1 MYEQNDEIQKLREE
15 ILRLKDERC
24 ALILSHCYQ
33 RPEIQDI
40 ADYVGDSLELSR
52 TAAKTD
58 KKVIVF
64 CGVHFM
70 AESAAILSPDK
81 TVLIP
86 DVTAGC
92 PMADMVTR
100 EALIA
105 KKKEMQDVTVVTY
118 VNSSAEV
125 KAESDIC
132 CTSANVV
139 KVVESVPKERK
150 ILFVPDRNLGSYAS
164 LKADRDIELWDGY
177 CYVHD
182 NLTAEDVKAAKKK
195 HPDAKLLVHPECNP
209 EVIEMADCVASTS
222 GMLRF
227 AKESS
232 ASEFLI
238 ATEEGILHQFRKQ
251 NPDKKFYIVH
261 EKLLCV
267 DMKKIN
273 LHKLKKCLEDLQP
286 RVQVSEEIRKKALL
300 SLERMIR
307 S

>member
-1 MYEQNDEIQKLREE
+1 MYKQNDEIQKLREE

-24 ALILSHCYQ
+24 ALILSHYYQ
-33 RPEIQDI
+33 QPEIQDI

-52 TAAKTD
+52 TAAKTN

-139 KVVESVPKERK
+139 EVVENVPKERK

-164 LKADRDIELWDGY
+164 LKADRDIELWNGY

-195 HPDAKLLVHPECNP
+195 HPDAKFLVHPECRP
-209 EVIEMADCVASTS
+209 EVIEMA
-222 GMLRF
+222 
-227 AKESS
+227 
-232 ASEFLI
+232 
-238 ATEEGILHQFRKQ
+238 
-251 NPDKKFYIVH
+251 
-261 EKLLCV
+261 
-267 DMKKIN
+267 
-273 LHKLKKCLEDLQP
+273 
-286 RVQVSEEIRKKALL
+286 
-300 SLERMIR
+300 
-307 S
+307 

>member
-1 MYEQNDEIQKLREE
+1 MCHQNDEVQSIKEE
-15 ILRLKDERC
+15 ILKLKDDRC
-24 ALILSHCYQ
+24 ALILAHYYQ

-58 KKVIVF
+58 KEVIVF

-92 PMADMVTR
+92 PMADMVKK
-100 EALIA
+100 EVLIA
-105 KKKEMQDVTVVTY
+105 KKKEMRDATVVTY

-132 CTSANVV
+132 CTSANAV
-139 KVVESVPKERK
+139 KIVKSIPEGRN

-164 LKADRDIELWDGY
+164 LMAERKMDLWKGC

-182 NLTAEDVKAAKKK
+182 DLTSEDVKAAKKK
-195 HPDAKLLVHPECNP
+195 YPKAKLLVHPECSP
-209 EVIEMADCVASTS
+209 EVIEMADCVSSTS
-222 GMLRF
+222 GMLKF

-232 ASEFLI
+232 EREFLV
-238 ATEEGILHQFRKQ
+238 ATEEGLLYQLRKQ
-251 NPDKKFYIVH
+251 NPNKKFYIVH

-267 DMKKIN
+267 NMKKIT
-273 LHKLKKCLEDLQP
+273 LHKLKKCLINMQP
-286 RVQVSEEIRKKALL
+286 CVQVSEDIRKKALL
-300 SLERMIR
+300 SLERMLSI
-307 S
+307 